1 MSATDIQ
8 SKADDLRS
16 KINGATD
23 IDKLKEFS
31 VKVVDLL
38 VKVDQLVDLGEER
51 RALIEHKLES
61 VTTVAN
67 GLIAVFETIEESFTI
82 KEKVPAYYKVIE
94 AAKAIIKS

>member
-51 RALIEHKLES
+51 RALIERKLES

>member
-51 RALIEHKLES
+51 RALIEQKLES

-67 GLIAVFETIEESFTI
+67 GLIAVLETIEESFTI